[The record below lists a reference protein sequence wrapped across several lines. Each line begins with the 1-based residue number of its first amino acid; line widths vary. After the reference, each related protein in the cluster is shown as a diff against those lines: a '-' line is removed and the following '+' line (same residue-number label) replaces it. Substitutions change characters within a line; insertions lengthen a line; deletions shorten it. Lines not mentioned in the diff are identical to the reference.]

1 MITKPMLATDFEES
15 KLKFP
20 CIVQPKID
28 GVRALHLYGKPT
40 ISGRS
45 LKQFANKLI
54 LPLFNLEG
62 IDGELTYGP
71 ITAPNLCRVTTSVVN
86 TLLDDRATDLILY
99 AFDYVTPETVHLTYQ
114 QRYDK
119 LFTLNLPPNIKIVP
133 STIVNNLQELENFE
147 NQCLLDGYEG
157 VIIRDPN
164 GLYKNGRATVR
175 EGSYLRI
182 KRFTQ
187 EDAVVL
193 SITEA
198 MENTNEAITNELG
211 RTERSSHKENKIP
224 KGMLGNLVCL
234 DIKTQQQIIVGPGE
248 MTHEDRIFYFNNPS
262 ELIGQTISYKFFPKG
277 VKDKPRFPTFVSI
290 RPSEDLVKD

>member
-71 ITAPNLCRVTTSVVN
+71 ITASNLCRVTTSVVN
-86 TLLDDRATDLILY
+86 TLLDDRVTDLILY

-119 LFTLNLPPNIKIVP
+119 LLTLNLPPNIKIVP

-248 MTHEDRIFYFNNPS
+248 MAHEDRIFYFNNPS
-262 ELIGQTISYKFFPKG
+262 KLIGQTISYKFFPKG